1 MFRKIQ
7 KAAAVFAVIAVVMG
21 SVPAFSA
28 VSEAVSDLG
37 WAALEWATGKL
48 LESAWDYIT
57 RTPLDEMKENAEKGN
72 AEAQYALGLMYYSG
86 EKVPKNYA
94 EALKWFRRAGEERG
108 HREAQFFLGVMY
120 GEGIG
125 TPQNYSEAAR
135 WYRKSAEQGL
145 ASAQYNLG
153 FMYSNGDGV
162 RQDKSEAVNWWRKA
176 AEQGDAKAQYN
187 LGVYVRQRLRSEA
200 GQIRGRELVS

>member
-7 KAAAVFAVIAVVMG
+7 KAAAVFAVIAMVMG

-37 WAALEWATGKL
+37 WATLEWAAGKL
-48 LESAWDYIT
+48 LEATWGYIT

-86 EKVPKNYA
+86 EKVPKNYG

-108 HREAQFFLGVMY
+108 HREAQFFLGLMY

-125 TPQNYSEAAR
+125 TPQNHSEAAR

-153 FMYSNGDGV
+153 LMYYNGDGV
-162 RQDKSEAVNWWRKA
+162 RQNDSEAVNWWRKVA
-176 AEQGDAKAQYN
+176 RQGDTDAQELLKE
-187 LGVYVRQRLRSEA
+187 LGETW
-200 GQIRGRELVS
+200 